1 MIHCQLI
8 GTQREQRVLRTNT
21 IKLFRI
27 KIIALFVDLHKIID
41 IVQFILTER
50 EDLQRC

>member
-41 IVQFILTER
+41 IVQFILTGR
-50 EDLQRC
+50 KDLQRC